1 MTPFINV
8 AFAGEVIY
16 NMLAS
21 VSAPPTKNLGIQQ
34 RPFVILLCG
43 N

>member
-21 VSAPPTKNLGIQQ
+21 ASAPPTE
-34 RPFVILLCG
+34 ILESNSARL
-43 N
+43 